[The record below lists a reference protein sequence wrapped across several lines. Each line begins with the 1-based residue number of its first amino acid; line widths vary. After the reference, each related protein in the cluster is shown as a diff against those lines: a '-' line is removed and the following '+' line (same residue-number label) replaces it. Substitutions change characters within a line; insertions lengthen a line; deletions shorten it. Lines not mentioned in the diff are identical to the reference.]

1 MSIKQSISVLLLFF
15 GVSFSAFCNVVQ
27 VSNTSTGLQ
36 KYILNQCAGISPNER
51 VSYSSIPSACSNPD
65 INYGGSSYTV
75 VSYSKYGNPQSTAYI
90 YISWN
95 GAHNGSLQITLKP
108 SSCVAPEELNPDTGK
123 CETPPPQCTDDEI
136 YNPETELCEPKWCNS
151 SEAIEIMSQMEQ
163 ECSAQNGLLV
173 DLKCD
178 DLTHNISS
186 QCDLTHKDKCVI
198 GMPSWPACLGDIY
211 NPTDPT
217 NPLDPPS
224 DFNPE
229 TSNPNPDPL
238 PPSDSDS
245 MHHDMNKNFNT
256 LNNTLNSMD
265 KTNREIGKT
274 LVKQMEQDAAIY
286 ENNKALA
293 QQIGGDTI
301 NAINSQTQSL
311 LDGNKALVD
320 ALSGL
325 GDRLEPCDPVNNPKE
340 CEGVH
345 GLTGPMIENG
355 MGLMAQTITGRDVE
369 NETLFYQK
377 VDETSKNAYAPES
390 KSYLS
395 SMTSDVINALP
406 RSSSCT
412 ATSLDTP
419 FGSFSLGCEF
429 SVRIKEILAY
439 VIYIYTLFT
448 LSEILFNTVTPVPGT
463 VPYSSRR

>member
-15 GVSFSAFCNVVQ
+15 GVSFNAFAFLCEINWIDPEKVHYAPWAEIGKVVENGVVTLNEPAFWGTNSCNAYVMVFNKARN
-27 VSNTSTGLQ
+27 VFNGIRVDSCPDGT
-36 KYILNQCAGISPNER
+36 KLNESGICD
-51 VSYSSIPSACSNPD
+51 A
-65 INYGGSSYTV
+65 
-75 VSYSKYGNPQSTAYI
+75 
-90 YISWN
+90 
-95 GAHNGSLQITLKP
+95 
-108 SSCVAPEELNPDTGK
+108 
-123 CETPPPQCTDDEI
+123 PPPQCTDDQI
-136 YNPETELCEPKWCNS
+136 YNPDTEQCEPKWCNS
-151 SEAIEIMSQMEQ
+151 SEAIGIMSQMEQ

-217 NPLDPPS
+217 NPLDPPT

-301 NAINSQTQSL
+301 NAINSQTKSL

-325 GDRLEPCDPVNNPKE
+325 GDRLEPCDPVLNPKE

-345 GLTGPMIENG
+345 GLTEPMIENG

-369 NETLFYQK
+369 NETLFFQK
-377 VDETSKNAYAPES
+377 LNESSDTSYEPET

-429 SVRIKEILAY
+429 SVRLKEILAY

-448 LSEILFNTVTPVPGT
+448 LSEILFTTVTPVPGT

>member
-1 MSIKQSISVLLLFF
+1 MSIKQSISALLLFF
-15 GVSFSAFCNVVQ
+15 GVSFSSYAQLYSVTSSTSSSCLTFFSVSVGDVIEFSVISSKVGSPMPMFCSQSAGHIATSYSYDGNTQ
-27 VSNTSTGLQ
+27 RALYVSGGKT
-36 KYILNQCAGISPNER
+36 YIANISLIR
-51 VSYSSIPSACSNPD
+51 VSSCP
-65 INYGGSSYTV
+65 
-75 VSYSKYGNPQSTAYI
+75 
-90 YISWN
+90 N
-95 GAHNGSLQITLKP
+95 GQEFNS
-108 SSCVAPEELNPDTGK
+108 DTGK
-123 CETPPPQCTDDEI
+123 CETPPPQCTDDQI

-163 ECSAQNGLLV
+163 ECSAQNGILT

-178 DLTHNISS
+178 DLSHNISS

-198 GMPSWPACLGDIY
+198 GMPAWPACLGDIY

-217 NPLDPPS
+217 NPLDPPT

-265 KTNREIGKT
+265 KTNQEIGKT

-325 GDRLEPCDPVNNPKE
+325 GDRLEPCDPILNPKE

-345 GLTGPMIENG
+345 GVTEPMINNG
-355 MGLMAQTITGRDVE
+355 MGLMSQEITGRDVE

-377 VDETSKNAYAPES
+377 VEETSKNSYAPES

-395 SMTSDVINALP
+395 SMASDVVNALP
-406 RSSSCT
+406 RSTSCT

-419 FGSFSLGCEF
+419 FGSFSIGCEF
-429 SVRIKEILAY
+429 SVRLKEILAY

-448 LSEILFNTVTPVPGT
+448 LSEILFNTVTP
-463 VPYSSRR
+463 

>member
-1 MSIKQSISVLLLFF
+1 MSIKQSISALLLFF
-15 GVSFSAFCNVVQ
+15 GVSFSAFAGYCKIQWGSGYDWAVAGNVIE
-27 VSNTSTGLQ
+27 TSKIVLQ
-36 KYILNQCAGISPNER
+36 INHR
-51 VSYSSIPSACSNPD
+51 WVSACELKDSKF
-65 INYGGSSYTV
+65 TV
-75 VSYSKYGNPQSTAYI
+75 VMGYSVSGC
-90 YISWN
+90 
-95 GAHNGSLQITLKP
+95 P
-108 SSCVAPEELNPDTGK
+108 SGTQLSDSGK
-123 CETPPPQCTDDEI
+123 CETPPPQCTDDQI

-163 ECSAQNGLLV
+163 ECSAQNGILT

-178 DLTHNISS
+178 DLSHNISS

-198 GMPSWPACLGDIY
+198 GMPAWPACLGDIY

-217 NPLDPPS
+217 KPLDPPT

-265 KTNREIGKT
+265 KTNQEIGKT

-325 GDRLEPCDPVNNPKE
+325 GDRLEPCDPILNPKE

-345 GLTGPMIENG
+345 GVTEPMINNG
-355 MGLMAQTITGRDVE
+355 MGLMSQEITGRDVE

-377 VDETSKNAYAPES
+377 VEETSKNSYAPES

-395 SMTSDVINALP
+395 SMASDVVNALP
-406 RSSSCT
+406 RSTSCT

-419 FGSFSLGCEF
+419 FGSFSIGCEF
-429 SVRIKEILAY
+429 SVRLKEILAY

>member
-1 MSIKQSISVLLLFF
+1 MSIKQSISALLLFF
-15 GVSFSAFCNVVQ
+15 GVSFSAFCSTSYEILSLNILFGDSQLCKHALSVGTVWSPG
-27 VSNTSTGLQ
+27 VPACLGSNNSKYIYQQGSESLNGSNLYANFAYYSTGNIKTEKIADVKVFYGCPTGQ
-36 KYILNQCAGISPNER
+36 IF
-51 VSYSSIPSACSNPD
+51 NPET
-65 INYGGSSYTV
+65 N
-75 VSYSKYGNPQSTAYI
+75 
-90 YISWN
+90 
-95 GAHNGSLQITLKP
+95 
-108 SSCVAPEELNPDTGK
+108 K
-123 CETPPPQCTDDEI
+123 CEESPPQCTDDEI
-136 YNPETELCEPKWCNS
+136 YNPETEICEPKWCNS
-151 SEAIEIMSQMEQ
+151 GEAIEIMSQMEQ

-173 DLKCD
+173 NLKCD

-198 GMPSWPACLGDIY
+198 GMPSWPACLGDMY

-217 NPLDPPS
+217 NPLDPPT

-245 MHHDMNKNFNT
+245 MHHDMNKNFNS

-325 GDRLEPCDPVNNPKE
+325 GDRLEPCDPVLNPKE

-345 GLTGPMIENG
+345 GLTAPMIENG

-395 SMTSDVINALP
+395 SMAGDVLDALP
-406 RSSSCT
+406 RSTSCT

-419 FGSFSLGCEF
+419 FGSFSIGCEF
-429 SVRIKEILAY
+429 SVRLKEILAY

>member
-1 MSIKQSISVLLLFF
+1 MSIKQSISALLIFF
-15 GVSFSAFCNVVQ
+15 GVSFSSYAQLYSVTSSTSSSCLTFFSVSVGDVIEFSVISSKVGSPMPMFCSQNAGHIATSYSYDANTQ
-27 VSNTSTGLQ
+27 RALYVSGGKT
-36 KYILNQCAGISPNER
+36 YIANISLIR
-51 VSYSSIPSACSNPD
+51 VSSCP
-65 INYGGSSYTV
+65 
-75 VSYSKYGNPQSTAYI
+75 
-90 YISWN
+90 N
-95 GAHNGSLQITLKP
+95 GQVFNS
-108 SSCVAPEELNPDTGK
+108 DTGR
-123 CETPPPQCTDDEI
+123 CEAPPPQCTDDEI

-163 ECSAQNGLLV
+163 ECSAQNGILT

-178 DLTHNISS
+178 DLSHNISS

-198 GMPSWPACLGDIY
+198 GMPAWPACLGDIY

-217 NPLDPPS
+217 NPLDPPT

-325 GDRLEPCDPVNNPKE
+325 GDRLEPCDPILNPKE

-345 GLTGPMIENG
+345 GVTEPMINNG
-355 MGLMAQTITGRDVE
+355 MGLMSQEITGRDVE

-377 VDETSKNAYAPES
+377 VEETSKNSYAPES

-395 SMTSDVINALP
+395 SMASDVVNALP
-406 RSSSCT
+406 RSTSCT

-419 FGSFSLGCEF
+419 FGSFSIGCEF
-429 SVRIKEILAY
+429 SVRLKEILAY

-448 LSEILFNTVTPVPGT
+448 LSEILFNTITPVPGT

>member
-1 MSIKQSISVLLLFF
+1 MSILLKRCFFIFLFTFSSISTAQQLVKITNFSKPNF
-15 GVSFSAFCNVVQ
+15 GCTLEQ
-27 VSNTSTGLQ
+27 TG
-36 KYILNQCAGISPNER
+36 YAVN
-51 VSYSSIPSACSNPD
+51 D
-65 INYGGSSYTV
+65 V
-75 VSYSKYGNPQSTAYI
+75 VSTSSFNNLIGLKCGWEVIDTIDIESSAATLYFGSVNRMGMIIYTAV
-90 YISWN
+90 
-95 GAHNGSLQITLKP
+95 
-108 SSCVAPEELNPDTGK
+108 SSCPAGKELNPDTGK
-123 CETPPPQCTDDEI
+123 CETPPPQCTDDQI

-163 ECSAQNGLLV
+163 ECSAQNGILT

-178 DLTHNISS
+178 DLSHNISS

-198 GMPSWPACLGDIY
+198 GMPAWPACLGDIY

-217 NPLDPPS
+217 NPLDPPT

-325 GDRLEPCDPVNNPKE
+325 GDRLEPCDPILNPKE

-345 GLTGPMIENG
+345 GVTEPMINNG
-355 MGLMAQTITGRDVE
+355 MGLMSQEITGRDVE

-377 VDETSKNAYAPES
+377 VEETSKNSYAPES

-395 SMTSDVINALP
+395 SMASDVVNALP
-406 RSSSCT
+406 RSTSCT

-419 FGSFSLGCEF
+419 YGSFSIGCEF
-429 SVRIKEILAY
+429 SVRLKEILAY
-439 VIYIYTLFT
+439 VIYIYTLYT

>member
-15 GVSFSAFCNVVQ
+15 GVSFNAFSAFHY
-27 VSNTSTGLQ
+27 VSSSNEYGQFCGLQ
-36 KYILNQCAGISPNER
+36 SGDTIEFPSNICAGKVYSGGGYKFTVANLMYCDGRKNSLCINSYQPHYIYSIASISNSSGCPSGQQLNQE
-51 VSYSSIPSACSNPD
+51 
-65 INYGGSSYTV
+65 T
-75 VSYSKYGNPQSTAYI
+75 
-90 YISWN
+90 
-95 GAHNGSLQITLKP
+95 H
-108 SSCVAPEELNPDTGK
+108 K
-123 CETPPPQCTDDEI
+123 CEDEPPQCTDDQI
-136 YNPETELCEPKWCNS
+136 YNPETEQCEPKWCNS
-151 SEAIEIMSQMEQ
+151 SEAIEIMSKMEQ

-217 NPLDPPS
+217 NPLDPPT

-345 GLTGPMIENG
+345 GLTEPMIENG

-412 ATSLDTP
+412 ATNLDTP

-439 VIYIYTLFT
+439 VIYIYTLFS
-448 LSEILFNTVTPVPGT
+448 LSEILFTTVTPVPGT

>member
-15 GVSFSAFCNVVQ
+15 GVSFNAF
-27 VSNTSTGLQ
+27 
-36 KYILNQCAGISPNER
+36 
-51 VSYSSIPSACSNPD
+51 SSM
-65 INYGGSSYTV
+65 YTV
-75 VSYSKYGNPQSTAYI
+75 TGKAERSHYCDSFWKFEVGDTFSSGLNLKSCVGSYVDGRKVLDVFIQNASIMIKRETSKGSDFGTAYFLNFAL
-90 YISWN
+90 SC
-95 GAHNGSLQITLKP
+95 P
-108 SSCVAPEELNPDTGK
+108 SGQVLNPDTGI

-151 SEAIEIMSQMEQ
+151 SEAIEIMSKMEQ

-217 NPLDPPS
+217 NPLDPPT

-325 GDRLEPCDPVNNPKE
+325 GDRLEPCDPTLNPKE

-345 GLTGPMIENG
+345 GLTEPMIENG

-412 ATSLDTP
+412 ATNLDTP

-439 VIYIYTLFT
+439 VIYIYTLFS
-448 LSEILFNTVTPVPGT
+448 LSEILFTTVTPVPGT

>member
-15 GVSFSAFCNVVQ
+15 GVSFSAFSSSLYLITDIVPNLGCPYDKGDIVEPNGIKDCYVGKTTFFGKNEYPIKSTSIVFGGGNSYVIRA
-27 VSNTSTGLQ
+27 VSSVNNYWANIVFLSSGYSCPTG
-36 KYILNQCAGISPNER
+36 
-51 VSYSSIPSACSNPD
+51 
-65 INYGGSSYTV
+65 
-75 VSYSKYGNPQSTAYI
+75 
-90 YISWN
+90 
-95 GAHNGSLQITLKP
+95 QIF
-108 SSCVAPEELNPDTGK
+108 NPDTNK
-123 CETPPPQCTDDEI
+123 CEESPPQCTDDEI
-136 YNPETELCEPKWCNS
+136 YNPETEMCEPKWCNS
-151 SEAIEIMSQMEQ
+151 SEAIEIMSKMEQ

-217 NPLDPPS
+217 NPLDPPT

-245 MHHDMNKNFNT
+245 MHHDMNKNFNS

-345 GLTGPMIENG
+345 GLTEPMIENG

-419 FGSFSLGCEF
+419 FGSFSIGCEF
-429 SVRIKEILAY
+429 SVRLKEILAY

>member
-15 GVSFSAFCNVVQ
+15 GVSFGAYAQLYSVH
-27 VSNTSTGLQ
+27 SNTSSSCLSFFSVSVDDVIDFSVITSKIGVPMPMFCSQ
-36 KYILNQCAGISPNER
+36 NAGHVAS
-51 VSYSSIPSACSNPD
+51 SYSYDPNTHRVLYFS
-65 INYGGSSYTV
+65 GGRTYTA
-75 VSYSKYGNPQSTAYI
+75 N
-90 YISWN
+90 ISLIRVASCPN
-95 GAHNGSLQITLKP
+95 GQ
-108 SSCVAPEELNPDTGK
+108 VFNPDTGK
-123 CETPPPQCTDDEI
+123 CDSPPPQCTDDQI
-136 YNPETELCEPKWCNS
+136 YNPETEQCEPKWCNS
-151 SEAIEIMSQMEQ
+151 SEAIEIMSKMEQ

-211 NPTDPT
+211 NPTDPA
-217 NPLDPPS
+217 NPLDPPT

-345 GLTGPMIENG
+345 GLTEPMIENG

-377 VDETSKNAYAPES
+377 VDETSKNAYSPES

-412 ATSLDTP
+412 ATNLDTP

-439 VIYIYTLFT
+439 VIYIYTLFS
-448 LSEILFNTVTPVPGT
+448 LSEILFTTVTPVPGT

>member
-1 MSIKQSISVLLLFF
+1 MSIKQSISALLLFF
-15 GVSFSAFCNVVQ
+15 GVSFSAFPMYVVIVKAEFSHYCDSLWSFEVGDTFSSGFNLKSCVGSYGDGHEVLDVFIQ
-27 VSNTSTGLQ
+27 NAAIMIKRKTSRG
-36 KYILNQCAGISPNER
+36 YDFG
-51 VSYSSIPSACSNPD
+51 
-65 INYGGSSYTV
+65 
-75 VSYSKYGNPQSTAYI
+75 TAYFL
-90 YISWN
+90 N
-95 GAHNGSLQITLKP
+95 FA
-108 SSCVAPEELNPDTGK
+108 SSCPSGQIFNPETNR
-123 CETPPPQCTDDEI
+123 CEDEPPQCTDDEI
-136 YNPETELCEPKWCNS
+136 YNPETELCEPRWCNS

-163 ECSAQNGLLV
+163 ECSAQNGILT

-178 DLTHNISS
+178 DLSHNISS

-198 GMPSWPACLGDIY
+198 GMPAWPACLGDIY

-217 NPLDPPS
+217 KPLDPPT

-265 KTNREIGKT
+265 KTNQEIGKT

-325 GDRLEPCDPVNNPKE
+325 GDRLEPCDPVLNPKE

-345 GLTGPMIENG
+345 GVTEPMINNG
-355 MGLMAQTITGRDVE
+355 MGLMSQEITGRDVE

-377 VDETSKNAYAPES
+377 VEETSKNSYAPES

-395 SMTSDVINALP
+395 SMASDVVNALP
-406 RSSSCT
+406 RSTSCT

-419 FGSFSLGCEF
+419 FGSFSIGCEF
-429 SVRIKEILAY
+429 SVRLKEILAY

>member
-15 GVSFSAFCNVVQ
+15 GVSFSAFSSTSYEVVGLNSLVQ
-27 VSNTSTGLQ
+27 YCKHALSVGSVWSPGVPACSGSSNSKYIYQQGSEYVNGSSLYAQFAYYSTGNLKTEKIADVQ
-36 KYILNQCAGISPNER
+36 LFFGCPDGQIF
-51 VSYSSIPSACSNPD
+51 NPET
-65 INYGGSSYTV
+65 N
-75 VSYSKYGNPQSTAYI
+75 
-90 YISWN
+90 
-95 GAHNGSLQITLKP
+95 
-108 SSCVAPEELNPDTGK
+108 K
-123 CETPPPQCTDDEI
+123 CEESPPQCTDDEI
-136 YNPETELCEPKWCNS
+136 YNPETEQCEPKWCNS
-151 SEAIEIMSQMEQ
+151 SEAIEIMSKMEQ

-217 NPLDPPS
+217 NPLDPPT

-245 MHHDMNKNFNT
+245 MHYDMNKNFNT

-345 GLTGPMIENG
+345 GLTEPMIENG

-377 VDETSKNAYAPES
+377 VDETSKNAYSPES

-419 FGSFSLGCEF
+419 FGSFSIGCEF
-429 SVRIKEILAY
+429 SVRLKEILAY

>member
-1 MSIKQSISVLLLFF
+1 MSIKQSISALLLFF
-15 GVSFSAFCNVVQ
+15 GVSFSSYAQLYSVTSSTSSSCLTFFSVSVGDVIEFSVISSKVGSPMPMFCSQSAGHIATSYSYDPNTQ
-27 VSNTSTGLQ
+27 RALYVSGGKT
-36 KYILNQCAGISPNER
+36 YIANISLIR
-51 VSYSSIPSACSNPD
+51 VSSCP
-65 INYGGSSYTV
+65 
-75 VSYSKYGNPQSTAYI
+75 
-90 YISWN
+90 N
-95 GAHNGSLQITLKP
+95 GQEFNS
-108 SSCVAPEELNPDTGK
+108 DTGK

-163 ECSAQNGLLV
+163 ECSAQNGILT

-178 DLTHNISS
+178 DLSHNISS

-198 GMPSWPACLGDIY
+198 GMPAWPACLGDIY

-217 NPLDPPS
+217 NPLDPPT

-325 GDRLEPCDPVNNPKE
+325 GDRLEPCDPILNPKE

-345 GLTGPMIENG
+345 GVTEPMINNG
-355 MGLMAQTITGRDVE
+355 MGLMSQEITGRDVE

-377 VDETSKNAYAPES
+377 VEETSKNSYAPES

-395 SMTSDVINALP
+395 SMASDVVNALP
-406 RSSSCT
+406 RSTSCT

-419 FGSFSLGCEF
+419 FGSFSIGCEF
-429 SVRIKEILAY
+429 SVRLKEILAY

>member
-1 MSIKQSISVLLLFF
+1 MTISYFSNAAFGCTLGQLGYFPGKIIDKSSFNDLVGVTCGSGTVSNVSIGTTSTTVYF
-15 GVSFSAFCNVVQ
+15 GGVNRLGIVGFSSFSGC
-27 VSNTSTGLQ
+27 
-36 KYILNQCAGISPNER
+36 PN
-51 VSYSSIPSACSNPD
+51 
-65 INYGGSSYTV
+65 G
-75 VSYSKYGNPQSTAYI
+75 Q
-90 YISWN
+90 
-95 GAHNGSLQITLKP
+95 
-108 SSCVAPEELNPDTGK
+108 ELNLDTGK

-217 NPLDPPS
+217 NPLDPPT

-229 TSNPNPDPL
+229 TNNPNPDPL

-345 GLTGPMIENG
+345 GLTEPMIENG

-439 VIYIYTLFT
+439 VIYIYTLFS
-448 LSEILFNTVTPVPGT
+448 LSEILFTTVTPVPGT